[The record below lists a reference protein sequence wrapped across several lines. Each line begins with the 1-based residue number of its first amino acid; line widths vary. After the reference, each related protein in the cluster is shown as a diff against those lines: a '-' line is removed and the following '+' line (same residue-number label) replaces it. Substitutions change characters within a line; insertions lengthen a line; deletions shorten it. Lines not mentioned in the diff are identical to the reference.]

1 MNKQGRIE
9 MLKGLSVHSIVILI
23 ESLAFDAGVHNEYTP
38 EIIEQLKEAEYEL
51 VQRCVARRKE
61 EDNGNMV

>member
-23 ESLAFDAGVHNEYTP
+23 ESLAFDAGVHNEYSD
-38 EIIEQLKEAEYEL
+38 ESIEQLKEAEHEL
-51 VQRCVARRKE
+51 ATRCLRPAKE
-61 EDNGNMV
+61 LQ